1 MNLQQLRYLREI
13 VRQDFNVSAAAKVL
27 HTVQPGVS
35 SQIRRLE
42 DELGL
47 PIFERHGRRLTGLT
61 TAGRAIA
68 AMAERALREIDQMR
82 EVSADLANEETGQLA
97 IATTHTQ
104 ARYALPK
111 TIRRFIE
118 QYPRINLQMHQG
130 SPSQIAQW
138 VISGVADLGIATEG
152 LQHRREL
159 VALPYYHW
167 SHCLIAPPGL
177 PILRRHPMTLE
188 AIAEYP
194 IVTYDPS
201 VAGRQRI
208 DEAFAARGLRPHIAF
223 TAIDSDVIKTY
234 VEIGLG
240 IGLVARMA
248 FDPERD
254 GNLRMRDVSDLFAP
268 CTTYV
273 ALPRRRPLPPPLLRF
288 IDLLDAGIDATTIEE
303 AVGGEQKN

>member
-13 VRQDFNVSAAAKVL
+13 VRQGFNISSAARAL
-27 HTVQPGVS
+27 HTVQPGIS

-47 PIFERHGRRLTGLT
+47 PIFERRGRRLTGLT
-61 TAGRAIA
+61 SAGRAVA
-68 AMAERALREIDQMR
+68 AMAERALREIDRMH
-82 EVSADLANEETGQLA
+82 ELGAELADEEIGELA

-118 QYPRINLQMHQG
+118 QYPRIRLQMHQG
-130 SPSQIAQW
+130 SPSQIAEW
-138 VISGVADLGIATEG
+138 VISGVADIGIATEG
-152 LQHRREL
+152 LHPHEGL
-159 VALPYYHW
+159 ETLPYYHW

-194 IVTYDPS
+194 IVTYDPA
-201 VAGRQRI
+201 VAGRHRI

-254 GNLRMRDVSDLFAP
+254 ANLRMRDVSDLFTP
-268 CTTYV
+268 CTTYI
-273 ALPRRRPLPPPLLRF
+273 ALPRGRPIPLPLQRF
-288 IDLLDAGIDATTIEE
+288 IDLLDMEGRQ
-303 AVGGEQKN
+303 GKG